1 MSGAAPAGTAPRAT
15 LPSHK
20 VRYRQGELGSLCS
33 SDARALQG
41 KRVRVLGSKDRPSC
55 KRSEAPLG
63 YLQRSIGSSRG
74 WFALKDSRILRQRFR
89 GVLREQDRLCPR
101 RHCPRPRRHCRL
113 PPSGVSADSSSHG
126 HAEGNLLR
134 RAPLTHHVVCS
145 KVVRVRLSSGLSDP
159 GLRGRFTPFPHSPL
173 QPISSRRCSSRIAK
187 EICRLSCSQAWWT

>member
-15 LPSHK
+15 LPSPK
-20 VRYRQGELGSLCS
+20 VRYRPGELGSLRS

-89 GVLREQDRLCPR
+89 GVLREQDRLR
-101 RHCPRPRRHCRL
+101 PRP
-113 PPSGVSADSSSHG
+113 P
-126 HAEGNLLR
+126 EF
-134 RAPLTHHVVCS
+134 PLTVH
-145 KVVRVRLSSGLSDP
+145 RMATR
-159 GLRGRFTPFPHSPL
+159 
-173 QPISSRRCSSRIAK
+173 
-187 EICRLSCSQAWWT
+187 

>member
-1 MSGAAPAGTAPRAT
+1 MSGAAPAGTALRAT

-41 KRVRVLGSKDRPSC
+41 KRVRVLGSKDRPSY
-55 KRSEAPLG
+55 KRFEAPLG

-74 WFALKDSRILRQRFR
+74 WFALKDSRILSQRFS
-89 GVLREQDRLCPR
+89 R
-101 RHCPRPRRHCRL
+101 RTARARSAPSAPTL
-113 PPSGVSADSSSHG
+113 PAPPSGVSADSSSHG

-187 EICRLSCSQAWWT
+187 EICRLSCSQA

>member
-15 LPSHK
+15 LPSQK

-41 KRVRVLGSKDRPSC
+41 KRVRVLGSKDRSSC

-74 WFALKDSRILRQRFR
+74 WFALKDSRILSQRFR
-89 GVLREQDRLCPR
+89 GVLREQDRL
-101 RHCPRPRRHCRL
+101 RPRRHCRL
-113 PPSGVSADSSSHG
+113 PPPGVSADSSSHG
-126 HAEGNLLR
+126 QAEGNLLR

-159 GLRGRFTPFPHSPL
+159 ELRGRFTPFPHSPL
-173 QPISSRRCSSRIAK
+173 QPVSSRRCSSRLAK
-187 EICRLSCSQAWWT
+187 EICRLSCSQA